1 MMKPDFV
8 DAGEARPVT
17 GRKVLFAFVAFFAVV
32 FSVNAIMVRFATSTF
47 GGVDADRAYQV
58 GLAFNREIAAAEGQN
73 ALGWDVQAHFAE
85 RGTGRTELTLRI
97 RDARDAVPAGI
108 RVVSH
113 LGHPGDRRRDREI
126 AMTGNTQGVFTGVV
140 DDAAGQWDLVLEV
153 WREDQRM
160 FRSVNRV
167 GLK

>member
-1 MMKPDFV
+1 MMKPDLAH
-8 DAGEARPVT
+8 AGNARPVT
-17 GRKVLFAFVAFFAVV
+17 GRKVLIAFVAFFAVV

-58 GLAFNREIAAAEGQN
+58 GLAFNREIAAAESQN

-85 RGTGRTELTLRI
+85 RGAGRTELTIRV
-97 RDARDAVPAGI
+97 RDARDTTPAGI
-108 RVVSH
+108 HVVSH

-126 AMTGNTQGVFTGVV
+126 AMSGNSQGVFTGVIE
-140 DDAAGQWDLVLEV
+140 DAAGQWDLVLEV
-153 WREDQRM
+153 WRDEQRM